1 LIVRSLAAF
10 SLFAAVACPATLWA
24 KKPDPPPPS
33 VGRDPR
39 TWANGQGWH
48 LRIGHAQRDT
58 LATSLRTAL
67 LAARFAL
74 EDDHWEVEPSR
85 RASRHLTT
93 QWKPIHNFI
102 FRLFSGKAFGRCF
115 VAVRPL
121 PRDRV
126 EVTFQAGLATRR
138 DIEHNPAKGFA
149 ERSYAKAARDWQRDV
164 RVLVADRLSGRR
176 LGDERGK

>member
-1 LIVRSLAAF
+1 MIARSLAAF
-10 SLFAAVACPATLWA
+10 SLFAAVACPAAAWA

-39 TWANGQGWH
+39 GWANGGGWH
-48 LRIGHAQRDT
+48 LHLGRAHRDT

-67 LAARFAL
+67 LASRLAL
-74 EDDHWEVEPSR
+74 EDDHWQLEPPRQEDS
-85 RASRHLTT
+85 HLTT
-93 QWKPIHNFI
+93 QWKPIHNFF

-115 VAVRPL
+115 VAVRSL
-121 PRDRV
+121 PRDSV

-149 ERSYAKAARDWQRDV
+149 ERAYATAARNWQRDV
-164 RVLVADRLSGRR
+164 RILLATRLSGRQKAD
-176 LGDERGK
+176 GRGK

>member
-1 LIVRSLAAF
+1 MIARSLAAF
-10 SLFAAVACPATLWA
+10 SLFAAVACPSAAWA
-24 KKPDPPPPS
+24 KKSEPPLPS

-39 TWANGQGWH
+39 AWANGGGWH
-48 LRIGHAQRDT
+48 LRLGRAQPET

-67 LAARFAL
+67 LAARLAL
-74 EDDHWEVEPSR
+74 EDDHWVLEPSPK
-85 RASRHLTT
+85 ADCQLTT
-93 QWKPIHNFI
+93 RWKPIHNFF

-115 VAVRPL
+115 VTVQPL

-149 ERSYAKAARDWQRDV
+149 ERAYVTAARNWHRDV
-164 RVLVADRLSGRR
+164 RVLITSRLSGRQDS
-176 LGDERGK
+176 DEVDK